1 MERPQYSTRV
11 VLVMITLLLSMQL
24 GFSQSTTYRDSIYKA
39 YSRGKMDKWL
49 KIMDTCEKNVDRDNV
64 VEQFELI
71 SYYYGYTAW
80 LVGAKKYDTA
90 EVYIDKSEQLIEELL
105 AESPENPTLL
115 AYKGA
120 YIAFTIG
127 ISNLKA
133 IYLGPKSMKY
143 INKSIKLDSTNIQGN
158 IEKGNS
164 MYYRPSV
171 FGGDKREAIQYYVT
185 AVESFEK
192 QELVVNNWMY
202 INTLT
207 ALGQAYEATDQI
219 QLAKLCYE
227 KIIRIFPNFMWVE
240 DELYP
245 DLLERHNLK

>member
-80 LVGAKKYDTA
+80 LVGAEKYDTA
-90 EVYIDKSEQLIEELL
+90 EVYIEKSEKIIDELL

-127 ISNLKA
+127 MSNLKA
-133 IYLGPKSMKY
+133 VYLGPKSMKY
-143 INKSIKLDSTNIQGN
+143 INRSIELDPENIQGN

-164 MYYRPSV
+164 MYYRPSI
-171 FGGDKREAIQYYVT
+171 FGGDKTE
-185 AVESFEK
+185 VEFRNSLK
-192 QELVVNNWMY
+192 
-202 INTLT
+202 
-207 ALGQAYEATDQI
+207 
-219 QLAKLCYE
+219 
-227 KIIRIFPNFMWVE
+227 
-240 DELYP
+240 
-245 DLLERHNLK
+245 NLR

>member
-1 MERPQYSTRV
+1 MERPQYITRV
-11 VLVMITLLLSMQL
+11 VLVIITLLLSTQL

-39 YSRGKMDKWL
+39 YSRGKMDKWSE
-49 KIMDTCEKNVDRDNV
+49 IMHTCEKNVNQNNV
-64 VEQFELI
+64 AEQLELI

-80 LVGAKKYDTA
+80 LIGAEKYDTA
-90 EVYIDKSEQLIEELL
+90 EVYIDKSAKIIDELL
-105 AESPENPTLL
+105 KESPKNATLL
-115 AYKGA
+115 ALKGA

-133 IYLGPKSMKY
+133 VYLGPKSMKY
-143 INKSIKLDSTNIQGN
+143 INKSIELDSANIQGN

-171 FGGDKREAIQYYVT
+171 FGGDKTEAIEYYVK
-185 AVESFEK
+185 AVESFEN
-192 QELVVNNWMY
+192 QGLVVNNWMY
-202 INTLT
+202 INTMT

-245 DLLERHNLK
+245 DLLKRHKL

>member
-1 MERPQYSTRV
+1 MERSQHIARLG
-11 VLVMITLLLSMQL
+11 LVMLTLLLS
-24 GFSQSTTYRDSIYKA
+24 SQWGLSQNAYRDSIYKA
-39 YSRGKMDKWL
+39 YSRGKMDKWYA
-49 KIMDTCEKNVDRDNV
+49 IMETCEKSINPGNVA
-64 VEQFELI
+64 QQLELL

-80 LVGAKKYDTA
+80 LIGAEKYDTA
-90 EVYIDKSEQLIEELL
+90 ERYIDKSEDIIEALL
-105 AESPENPTLL
+105 EDSPENATLL

-127 ISNLKA
+127 ITKLKA
-133 IYLGPKSMKY
+133 IYLGPRSMKF
-143 INKSIKLDSTNIQGN
+143 INRSLELDPENIQGN

-164 MYYRPSV
+164 MYYRPSA
-171 FGGDKREAIQYYVT
+171 FGGDKAEAIDYYIK

-192 QELVVNNWMY
+192 QGLVVNNWMY
-202 INTLT
+202 INTMT

-245 DLLERHNLK
+245 DLLKRHNLK

>member
-1 MERPQYSTRV
+1 
-11 VLVMITLLLSMQL
+11 MIFTLLVLMQS
-24 GFSQSTTYRDSIYKA
+24 GFSQSSYRDSIYKA

-49 KIMDTCEKNVDRDNV
+49 EIMQDCEKNVDQNR
-64 VEQFELI
+64 VEDKLELI

-80 LVGAKKYDTA
+80 LIGAEKYDTA
-90 EVYIDKSEQLIEELL
+90 EDYIDKSEELIDKLL
-105 AESPENPTLL
+105 EESPEDATLL

-120 YIAFTIG
+120 YIAFKIG

-133 IYLGPKSMKY
+133 IFLGSKSMKY
-143 INKSIKLDSTNIQGN
+143 INKSIELDPDNIQGN

-164 MYYRPSV
+164 MYYRPSA
-171 FGGDKREAIQYYVT
+171 FGGDKTEAIDYYEM
-185 AVESFEK
+185 AIEGFEK
-192 QELVVNNWMY
+192 QGLVVNNWMY
-202 INTLT
+202 INTMT

-219 QLAKLCYE
+219 QSAKLCYE

-245 DLLERHNLK
+245 DLLKRHKL

>member
-1 MERPQYSTRV
+1 MERQKYISRSV
-11 VLVMITLLLSMQL
+11 IIISTLLLSMQL
-24 GFSQSTTYRDSIYKA
+24 SFSQNPCRDSIYKA
-39 YSRGKMDKWL
+39 YSRGKMDTWYEL
-49 KIMDTCEKNVDRDNV
+49 MHTCQKNMNPKSSE
-64 VEQFELI
+64 EQLELI

-80 LVGAKKYDTA
+80 LINAEKFDTA
-90 EVYIDKSEQLIEELL
+90 EEYIDKSEEIIDTLL
-105 AESPENPTLL
+105 DESPENSTLL

-133 IYLGPKSMKY
+133 IYLGRRSIRY
-143 INKSIKLDSTNIQGN
+143 IDKAIELDPENIQGN

-164 MYYRPSV
+164 LYYCPSI
-171 FGGDKREAIQYYVT
+171 FGGDKTEAIKYYVK
-185 AVESFEK
+185 AVRSFEE
-192 QELVVNNWMY
+192 QGLVVNNWMY
-202 INTLT
+202 INTMT

-245 DLLERHNLK
+245 DMMKRNKL